1 MAMLKEVISLLLRE
15 HFCESCSEMIDLALF
30 DNVWFKAGI
39 VVVAYLVVR
48 KLFSKPKTK
57 HEGNC

>member
-1 MAMLKEVISLLLRE
+1 
-15 HFCESCSEMIDLALF
+15 MIDLALF